1 VNQIDGCRRGG
12 QRRDSAVPTTP
23 RVRGVVA
30 CGAFH
35 RARIRATRWLCT
47 FDALLMRHDA
57 ERDRYYLS
65 AAATTATS
73 TAAATTV
80 TQRLVFA
87 RIEILH
93 VAQ

>member
-1 VNQIDGCRRGG
+1 
-12 QRRDSAVPTTP
+12 VPTTP

-47 FDALLMRHDA
+47 FDALLIRHDA

-65 AAATTATS
+65 AAAATTTS
-73 TAAATTV
+73 TAAAATI

-93 VAQ
+93 VAR